1 MTTYHLPSKNEP
13 IIIVGAGVF
22 GLGLAYELAAV
33 RGYTNITVLDRHLPP
48 VVDGS
53 SVDVSRIIRTEY
65 ADPVYA
71 TLAAEAI
78 LGWRGPKYSPFYY
91 ESGYVMLAE
100 DEDNHYFAGC
110 KNQREAGKRE
120 GRGEPVQEFTAAEAD
135 VAVKKLYPG
144 VQAKLAGLVA
154 MHNRVGGWANAAGAV
169 HSLAQS
175 CGIAGVSFVTGRRGT
190 VVRLKRDGSQVS
202 GVCVASGE
210 ELPAAQVVLAT
221 GAWTNGLVEGVD
233 HTTIASGQPVGFVQL
248 TAAEAAT
255 LQPSP
260 VLINMSTGVF
270 GFPPT
275 PETHLLKIARN
286 GHGYA
291 TSCQTTADENGRH
304 RVISS
309 PNRDGNNASSGF
321 LPQDADEA
329 LREGLRRFFP
339 AFADRPWSS
348 KRLCWY
354 MDTPKGDFIVDHHPQ
369 IKGLFIATGGSGH
382 GFKFLPILGKYV
394 ADCFESKAPLALRQK
409 WQLQPSTG
417 AEETVNMVVDGSRAG
432 PPLRVLTAYEQ
443 SKL

>member
-1 MTTYHLPSKNEP
+1 MTTYQLPSKSEP

-33 RGYTNITVLDRHLPP
+33 RGYTNIAVLDRHLPP

-53 SVDVSRIIRTEY
+53 SIDVSRIIRTEY

-71 TLAAEAI
+71 ALAAEAI
-78 LGWRGPKYSPFYY
+78 VGWRGPKYSAFFY
-91 ESGYVMLAE
+91 ETGYVMLAA
-100 DEDNHYFAGC
+100 DEDNHYFAKC
-110 KNQREAGKRE
+110 KDQREAGKRD

-135 VAVKKLYPG
+135 IAIKELYPG

-154 MHNRVGGWANAAGAV
+154 MHNRVGGWANAGAAI
-169 HSLAQS
+169 HALAQS
-175 CGIAGVSFVTGRRGT
+175 CGIAGVSFITGRRGT
-190 VVRLKRDGSQVS
+190 VVRLKRDGHRVT

-210 ELPAAQVVLAT
+210 ELSAAQVVLAT

-233 HTTIASGQPVGFVQL
+233 HVTIASGQPVGFVQL

-270 GFPPT
+270 CFPPT

-291 TSCQTTADENGRH
+291 TSFQTTSNAKTGRQ
-304 RVISS
+304 RVVSS
-309 PNRDGNNASSGF
+309 PNRDGNNAHSGY

-329 LREGLRRFFP
+329 LREGLRQFFP
-339 AFADRPWSS
+339 AFADRPWS
-348 KRLCWY
+348 KRRLCWY

-369 IKGLFIATGGSGH
+369 VKGLFVATGGSG
-382 GFKFLPILGKYV
+382 
-394 ADCFESKAPLALRQK
+394 Q
-409 WQLQPSTG
+409 
-417 AEETVNMVVDGSRAG
+417 
-432 PPLRVLTAYEQ
+432 
-443 SKL
+443 